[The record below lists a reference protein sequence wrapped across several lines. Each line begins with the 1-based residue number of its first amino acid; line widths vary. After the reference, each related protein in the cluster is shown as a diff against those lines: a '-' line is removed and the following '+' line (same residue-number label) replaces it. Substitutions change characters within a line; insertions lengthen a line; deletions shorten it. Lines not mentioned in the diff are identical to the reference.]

1 MSCARTRAVLD
12 QAGARIGEERS
23 SRQSPMTDAE
33 ARALLKSVDLVI
45 VARGKSSRT
54 IPAPEARPDDLRG
67 PTGGI
72 RAPIVKKGKTLLV
85 GFSETELKRL
95 LR

>member
-12 QAGARIGEERS
+12 RARARIGEERS
-23 SRQSPMTDAE
+23 SRQSPMTEAE
-33 ARALLKSVDLVI
+33 ARALLHGVDVVI
-45 VARGKSSRT
+45 VARGKNSRT
-54 IPAPEARPDDLRG
+54 IPAPEASPDDLRG

-72 RAPIVKKGKTLLV
+72 RAPIVRKGKTLLV
-85 GFSETELKRL
+85 GFSETELKKL